1 MPVLGQHN
9 DTVSCHIMAAAG
21 VDGLGWAGLARLGNR
36 LVAGSSDCAGPGV
49 REISC
54 LALTVVELQT
64 NLREEKGI
72 TSAFT
77 FKTLLRLLFW
87 RPLSMVS

>member
-1 MPVLGQHN
+1 
-9 DTVSCHIMAAAG
+9 MAAAG
-21 VDGLGWAGLARLGNR
+21 WAGLGWAGLGNR

-54 LALTVVELQT
+54 LAPTVVELQT
-64 NLREEKGI
+64 NLREDFTITEKGT

-77 FKTLLRLLFW
+77 FKTLLTLTI
-87 RPLSMVS
+87 

>member
-1 MPVLGQHN
+1 MLGQHN

-21 VDGLGWAGLARLGNR
+21 LGWAGLGNR

-64 NLREEKGI
+64 NLLEDFTITEKG
-72 TSAFT
+72 TTRCVWVPA
-77 FKTLLRLLFW
+77 
-87 RPLSMVS
+87 

>member
-21 VDGLGWAGLARLGNR
+21 WAGLGWAGLGNR

-64 NLREEKGI
+64 NLREDFTITEKGT

-77 FKTLLRLLFW
+77 FKTLLTIKTCIWALA
-87 RPLSMVS
+87 